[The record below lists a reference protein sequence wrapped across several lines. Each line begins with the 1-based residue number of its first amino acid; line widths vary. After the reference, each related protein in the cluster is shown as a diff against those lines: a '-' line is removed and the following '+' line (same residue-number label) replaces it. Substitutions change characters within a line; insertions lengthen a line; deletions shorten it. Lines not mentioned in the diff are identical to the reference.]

1 MKKTL
6 VVIVAMVMGGVAF
19 ASSLS
24 VPWFVDTGP
33 AANKLPP
40 ATTGVTGLV
49 YLHNNKTEPITC
61 SIRYFTQG
69 GNDIGP
75 EAPNNTFVIA
85 PQASLAFR
93 PVAYDPDTVGG
104 GQEATDA
111 GLLVPD
117 RPMDTSIP
125 GNNPAKKNGSLVVTW
140 LGAATDVQGV
150 YTQSQ
155 YVVQADSAVGK
166 LTGYGH
172 LLPPGA

>member
-19 ASSLS
+19 ASTLS

-33 AANKLPP
+33 TANKLPP
-40 ATTGVTGLV
+40 VSKSVVGLI
-49 YLHNNKTEPITC
+49 YLHNNKAERITC
-61 SIRYFTQG
+61 SIAYYTQG
-69 GNDIGP
+69 GNYVGP
-75 EAPNNTFVIA
+75 DAPFNTFTIA
-85 PQASLAFR
+85 PQASIAFR
-93 PVAYDPDTVGG
+93 PVAYDPDSIGG

-117 RPMDTSIP
+117 RPLSTTIP
-125 GNNPAKKNGSLVVTW
+125 GNDGKANGSLVVTW

-155 YVVQADSAVGK
+155 YVVQPDSAVGK